1 MLEALKLPSRV
12 LVFKHTTGSYCLAD
26 TRVSRLISTSS
37 AINRGIRRSQRADR
51 GKPPVS
57 RKEANHRYGDRQGRT
72 RSLGQR
78 RGNGSRPSTQKF
90 EGSELSR
97 KVKGDSPFSRQ
108 RNPPDHVMSKSNRHT
123 GEKENSRHNYKT
135 SNELGLRE
143 DRKQRVTRTKR
154 PTPGKTESSPGQ
166 NRVDRQASA
175 QVQLNP
181 STAGRSLFNVPSNR
195 SHKPSEPTEQQP
207 VILTKSSRLRS
218 GEPRVNEAER
228 YSPPK
233 PKSQVIEGSTLLEE
247 GERPRRG
254 PPAPISIPYTTPA
267 SEFLY
272 GLSVVTAALK
282 ASRRKLYK
290 LYLYNEQN
298 AEVRGQDQQVRKLGL
313 AAGIVVTRVGH
324 EWLRLMDKMSKGR
337 PHNGYVLEASPLPKL
352 PITGL
357 LRMHTPAA
365 TFRLSLDYQSSEE
378 QSVNGTQSVVPYT
391 AAFPRFPFVL
401 FLDGILDPGNLGA
414 IIRTAYF
421 LGVDSIVLSRN
432 SAPLSPVALKAAA
445 GAAEAMPLLWVNQPA
460 AFIDSCQQNG
470 WKFYASVAPGSSEFL
485 KTGSRKHYF
494 STRQLMCPSLEHP
507 TVLILGSEGDGIRW
521 TVQKKADYVIGVE
534 GQSRGHEGVD
544 SLNVSVAAGL
554 LCEAFLDLS
563 GVVAR
568 NPKWSRQVT
577 AETVETAGAQEV
589 LGIGSDGKKVS
600 KDSDLL
606 F

>member
-12 LVFKHTTGSYCLAD
+12 FVPKYTSGTCFLAD
-26 TRVSRLISTSS
+26 TRVSRLASTSS
-37 AINRGIRRSQRADR
+37 AINRGIRRSRRADSR
-51 GKPPVS
+51 KPPVS
-57 RKEANHRYGDRQGRT
+57 RKEANDRYGDRQGPT

-78 RGNGSRPSTQKF
+78 NEHEFRPRTQKF
-90 EGSELSR
+90 RGSELSR
-97 KVKGDSPFSRQ
+97 KEKGDGPFSRQ
-108 RNPPDHVMSKSNRHT
+108 RNPPDHVTSNSGRHRGANEKSKYYDR
-123 GEKENSRHNYKT
+123 T
-135 SNELGLRE
+135 SNELGSQEEHKR
-143 DRKQRVTRTKR
+143 RVTRTKWS
-154 PTPGKTESSPGQ
+154 TPGKTESFLGQ
-166 NRVDRQASA
+166 NRVDRRASA
-175 QVQLNP
+175 QGQFNT
-181 STAGRSLFNVPSNR
+181 STASRSLLNISSNR
-195 SHKPSEPTEQQP
+195 LHKHSEPAEQQP
-207 VILTKSSRLRS
+207 VILTQTSRLRS
-218 GEPRVNEAER
+218 GESWVDEAER

-233 PKSQVIEGSTLLEE
+233 PKSQAIEGSTLQKE
-247 GERPRRG
+247 GEQPHRG

-272 GLSVVTAALK
+272 GHSVVTAALK

-313 AAGIVVTRVGH
+313 AAGVVVNRVGH
-324 EWLRLMDKMSKGR
+324 QWLKLMDKMSKGR
-337 PHNGYVLEASPLPKL
+337 PHN
-352 PITGL
+352 
-357 LRMHTPAA
+357 
-365 TFRLSLDYQSSEE
+365 
-378 QSVNGTQSVVPYT
+378 
-391 AAFPRFPFVL
+391 
-401 FLDGILDPGNLGA
+401 LDPGNLGA

-432 SAPLSPVALKAAA
+432 NASMSPVALKAAA

-485 KTGSRKHYF
+485 KTGSRKHYL

-521 TVQKKADYVIGVE
+521 TVQKKADYVVGIE

-568 NPKWSRQVT
+568 NSRWSRQAVT
-577 AETVETAGAQEV
+577 KETVETAGSQEAPC
-589 LGIGSDGKKVS
+589 LSSDGKRVTEAS
-600 KDSDLL
+600 ELL